1 MIATRGQLVRLTP
14 TARAMVAHLTRPG
27 YDNDAARVLSLVYTE
42 QPEGERG
49 VQLDRSLGES
59 RWWAESDLEPA
70 E

>member
-1 MIATRGQLVRLTP
+1 
-14 TARAMVAHLTRPG
+14 MVAHLTHPG

-59 RWWAESDLEPA
+59 RWWAESDLEAA